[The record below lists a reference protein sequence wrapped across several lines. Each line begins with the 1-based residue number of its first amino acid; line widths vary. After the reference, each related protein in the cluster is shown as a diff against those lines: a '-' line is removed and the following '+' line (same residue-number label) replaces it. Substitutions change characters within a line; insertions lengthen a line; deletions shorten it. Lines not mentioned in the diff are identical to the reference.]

1 MQATKSMSKT
11 ASRVQPIIEQL
22 AENEY
27 ARENIRK
34 GAEGL
39 REGARALADGRRHP
53 KRRWPKRLAMAAAA
67 AAAAGVAIAAKGSN
81 AGSGEA
87 QQ

>member
-1 MQATKSMSKT
+1 MSKT
-11 ASRVQPIIEQL
+11 ASRIQPIIEQL

-39 REGARALADGRRHP
+39 REGARAIADGRRHP
-53 KRRWPKRLAMAAAA
+53 KRHWPKRLAMVGAAG
-67 AAAAGVAIAAKGSN
+67 AAAAGVALAAKGSGGG

-87 QQ
+87 QR